1 MGLKTKHIVGI
12 VIISAMLA
20 VYLSSLSGANTTQST
35 TLTASKTTATITIDG
50 SASETAWSNAG
61 SLTLSDYG
69 TAYDVTVKALYDA
82 TYIYVYATWTD
93 ATINDT
99 RKGWVYNGTAW
110 TNVGGNEDR
119 ISFAFT
125 NTSSSMVCGHDP
137 TTGTAGE
144 LLFDIWH
151 WKATRTAPAGWADD
165 KYWSYD
171 ATQARED
178 GGRFSDAKTSG
189 GYKDNSVVKQAANAT
204 EITDKLGNSS
214 AVSAFSD
221 DDRPYWD
228 NLGVEIVWVDGAN
241 STAIGNSIV
250 GYTTTKPVGSRGD
263 VSAEATHD
271 GAAWHVEFKRKL
283 DTGNSADDI
292 AFAEG
297 DTIEFYLNMHD
308 NSGGASHIIKSSATT
323 YSLVVGSA
331 PASSESASSEP
342 ADSES
347 SESEDSP
354 GFGLIA
360 ASLALVFMA
369 LIIAPRLRRQR

>member
-1 MGLKTKHIVGI
+1 MGLKTKHFIGI
-12 VIISAMLA
+12 VIIFAMLA
-20 VYLSSLSGANTTQST
+20 VYFSSLSGANTTQST

-61 SLTLSDYG
+61 SLTLANYG
-69 TAYDVTVKALYDA
+69 ATYDVTVKALYDT

-93 ATINDT
+93 GTVNET
-99 RKGWVYNGTAW
+99 RKGWVYDGTNW

-125 NTSSSMVCGHDP
+125 NMSNAMACGHDP
-137 TTGTAGE
+137 STGTAGE
-144 LLFDIWH
+144 VLFDIWH
-151 WKATRTAPAGWADD
+151 WKATRTAPDGWADD

-171 ATQARED
+171 ATQARHD

-189 GYKDNSVVKQAANAT
+189 GYKDNSVVAQAANAT
-204 EITDKLGNSS
+204 EITTKLGNTTT
-214 AVSAFSD
+214 VSAFNATEG
-221 DDRPYWD
+221 DRPYWMNNGTEID
-228 NLGVEIVWVDGAN
+228 WVGGVN
-241 STAIGNSIV
+241 STTIGDSIV
-250 GYTTTKPVGSRGD
+250 GYTTTKPGGSRGD
-263 VSAEATHD
+263 VGAEATHD
-271 GAAWHVEFKRKL
+271 GSAWHVEFKRKL

-297 DTIEFYLNMHD
+297 DSIEFYLNFHD

-323 YSLVVGSA
+323 YSLVIGSA
-331 PASSESASSEP
+331 AASSEP

-354 GFGLIA
+354 GFELIA
-360 ASLALVFMA
+360 VSFALVFMA
-369 LIIAPRLRRQR
+369 LIISPRLRRRR